1 MLSRAAERCSPRRCS
16 HVRCQR
22 SGRARPPALAGSE
35 AAMSAFGRVLEAER
49 AGLKRTDTDVYGV
62 LVECAGSASRSVRLK
77 TRSASLSATS

>member
-1 MLSRAAERCSPRRCS
+1 
-16 HVRCQR
+16 
-22 SGRARPPALAGSE
+22 
-35 AAMSAFGRVLEAER
+35 MSAFGRVLEAER